1 MNIIVK
7 LPSAYFTDGRVST
20 DELSQRLFQGLWKQ
34 TGVIPADIKVSLHD
48 GSAALATGCDA
59 SDVLKILGLG
69 EKPCTQTN

>member
-20 DELSQRLFQGLWKQ
+20 DELSQILFKGLWKQ
-34 TGVIPADIKVSLHD
+34 TGVIPADVKISLHS
-48 GSAALATGCDA
+48 GSAVLANGCDA
-59 SDVLKILGLG
+59 SDVLEILGLG